1 MLKKESN
8 VAKSNFDLRKNILSK
23 LTFKQDDETEQKVK
37 ILNDFYEAQKELKRN
52 MCEDNKSE
60 LIGSIAD
67 VRLLL
72 RQIQILYN
80 LSDEEIQ
87 KKEEEKLVDI
97 AKLLD

>member
-1 MLKKESN
+1 MVTF
-8 VAKSNFDLRKNILSK
+8 VAQQSIIWSW
-23 LTFKQDDETEQKVK
+23 
-37 ILNDFYEAQKELKRN
+37 QKELKRN

-60 LIGSIAD
+60 LIGRIAD
-67 VRLLL
+67 VKLLL
-72 RQIQILYN
+72 KQIQILYN